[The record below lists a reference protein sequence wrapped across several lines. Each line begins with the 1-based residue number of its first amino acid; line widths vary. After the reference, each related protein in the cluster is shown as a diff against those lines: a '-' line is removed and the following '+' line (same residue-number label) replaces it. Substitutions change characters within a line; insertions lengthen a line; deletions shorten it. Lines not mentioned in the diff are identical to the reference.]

1 MNKNLHLIKL
11 IKCAINYWLQKH
23 TEWVSLNA
31 FFNTIRNLFYSW
43 TVTNIQLYMSP
54 AHYSNAHIYSSCTVF
69 CGHREGVSEMDRGW
83 KSKLVD
89 NVLENARSS
98 DWQQFNFHCNF
109 PLKLRLRLE
118 PSSPGCMTSVLLC
131 PASNWSPLF
140 PGAEKERSNTLP
152 NRTELAHTHTGGHAR
167 SVAGPLAPDFD
178 FTLYLTMQIVV
189 AIVAWLCFRPMIGRP
204 MSVNSS
210 FDSHGSHN
218 PNFPRDSSFESR

>member
-1 MNKNLHLIKL
+1 
-11 IKCAINYWLQKH
+11 
-23 TEWVSLNA
+23 
-31 FFNTIRNLFYSW
+31 
-43 TVTNIQLYMSP
+43 MSP

-167 SVAGPLAPDFD
+167 SVVWPLAPAFD
-178 FTLYLTMQIVV
+178 FTLYLTIVWSSNSYCSCDFGM
-189 AIVAWLCFRPMIGRP
+189 IVFQTYDRAAHVGKLQFRQPRLAQSELPAGLQFWVQVGFP
-204 MSVNSS
+204 
-210 FDSHGSHN
+210 SHLQTPGHKTHN
-218 PNFPRDSSFESR
+218 Q

>member
-1 MNKNLHLIKL
+1 MHFL
-11 IKCAINYWLQKH
+11 
-23 TEWVSLNA
+23 TRSD
-31 FFNTIRNLFYSW
+31 FNLFYSW

-178 FTLYLTMQIVV
+178 FTLYLTSTSNPF
-189 AIVAWLCFRPMIGRP
+189 LCAADI
-204 MSVNSS
+204 SLIHTSY
-210 FDSHGSHN
+210 
-218 PNFPRDSSFESR
+218 

>member
-1 MNKNLHLIKL
+1 MHFL
-11 IKCAINYWLQKH
+11 
-23 TEWVSLNA
+23 TRSD
-31 FFNTIRNLFYSW
+31 FNLFYSW

-140 PGAEKERSNTLP
+140 AGAEKERSNTLP
-152 NRTELAHTHTGGHAR
+152 NRTELAHTHTGGHTR
-167 SVAGPLAPDFD
+167 SVAWPGYF
-178 FTLYLTMQIVV
+178 
-189 AIVAWLCFRPMIGRP
+189 C
-204 MSVNSS
+204 
-210 FDSHGSHN
+210 
-218 PNFPRDSSFESR
+218 